1 MDGYGVEYA
10 DGVGPKRGRRT
21 FEGLAEQTGG
31 LFSERDCL
39 VAAASGRLAGIV
51 RVAER
56 RNRARCRAQQAARAG
71 LEPLR
76 GYEALLRVRE
86 LERP

>member
-1 MDGYGVEYA
+1 VDNYRTEYA

-21 FEGLAEQTGG
+21 FESLAEQTGG
-31 LFSERDCL
+31 LFSERDCML
-39 VAAASGRLAGIV
+39 AAASDRLAGIV

-56 RNRARCRAQQAARAG
+56 RNWARRRAQEAARAG

>member
-1 MDGYGVEYA
+1 MDGYGIEYA
-10 DGVGPKRGRRT
+10 DGVGPKRPRRV
-21 FEGLAEQTGG
+21 FEGLAEQTCGV
-31 LFSERDCL
+31 FSERDCML
-39 VAAASGRLAGIV
+39 AASSGRLAGIV
-51 RVAER
+51 QVAER
-56 RNRARCRAQQAARAG
+56 RNRARRKAREAARAG